1 MRVPERLLGRLLK
14 LVVAGYF
21 GLFLL
26 LVAGWG
32 VWWARFGLPPQQPI
46 AFPHTTHAGRLALP
60 CTFCH
65 TTVQTSAQA
74 GAPPLEV
81 CLSCHR
87 NIATDRPAIRVLL
100 RHAEEKRPIEWVR
113 VHSLPSFVYF
123 PHKRHVKAGVDC
135 AACHGRV
142 AEMTVVRQVR
152 SLQMGWCVTCH
163 QARGAPIDC
172 WTCHI

>member
-1 MRVPERLLGRLLK
+1 MRLDERLQRRLLRAA
-14 LVVAGYF
+14 VAAYF

-26 LVAGWG
+26 AVAGMAA
-32 VWWARFGLPPQQPI
+32 WWARFGQPPQQPI
-46 AFPHTTHAGRLALP
+46 AFPHTIHAGRLALP

-65 TTVQTSAQA
+65 TQAQSSLAA

-87 NIATDRPAIRVLL
+87 TIATGRPAIQTLL
-100 RHAEEKRPIEWVR
+100 RHAEEQRPIEWVR
-113 VHSLPSFVYF
+113 VHALPTFVYF
-123 PHKRHVKAGVDC
+123 PHKRHVRAGVDC

-142 AEMTVVRQVR
+142 AEMAVIRQVR
-152 SLQMGWCVTCH
+152 SLKMGWCVTCH